1 MCRILESF
9 VSKNSAMNQVGL
21 VLVLAI
27 GPISDPCVFVLSA
40 DRMQLPLEFDAQ
52 QVDATPWYSLG
63 WGGVMF
69 TFLILAHMVDAT
81 QLMGLGWGGSGS
93 DS

>member
-9 VSKNSAMNQVGL
+9 VSRNSAMNQVGL

-40 DRMQLPLEFDAQ
+40 DRMQLPLDFDAL
-52 QVDATPWYSLG
+52 QVDATFF
-63 WGGVMF
+63 GGV
-69 TFLILAHMVDAT
+69 
-81 QLMGLGWGGSGS
+81 G
-93 DS
+93 

>member
-1 MCRILESF
+1 MLLF
-9 VSKNSAMNQVGL
+9 VYATGAV
-21 VLVLAI
+21 
-27 GPISDPCVFVLSA
+27 SDPCAFVLSA
-40 DRMQLPLEFDAQ
+40 HRMQLPLEFDAQ

-69 TFLILAHMVDAT
+69 TFLILADMVDAT